1 MCTHSFIVYLTPNN
15 DLINSGTMKRPIL
28 GFYSMLLGCAATYGQ
43 QDITSIYLANPSFEE
58 DATACTQDSPDALYE
73 GTEGL
78 RGWNLSPKGW
88 QTTSPGK
95 ALLINKDCATDNGF
109 GKTEA
114 TDGEFAYY
122 QRFGWGSANS
132 EMRQTT
138 SSPLPAGEYELKFF
152 SKAFAANNAV
162 TSATV
167 TVSDKALKSLDKL
180 TITCTNGSAGIM
192 GASSW
197 TENSLKFKLKEE
209 SAITLSAQMSWG
221 NGGSC
226 IAYDHFTL
234 TQLPEGSLDP
244 NAPSI
249 EGGTEVQVDSPT
261 EGVISHEFVEE
272 SAMQQD
278 LLQMLANSLT
288 YAHNI
293 WYDCAA
299 PNSKDEACGYFK
311 AQSAGQSNEDG
322 VRTNADFS
330 MICAFLCKYGKGK
343 VTLPEGVTWDM
354 VKDMAVK
361 SLVFGYSTHKA
372 NKFKITSDNKYWGSV
387 SNADHVWES
396 SLWATSLAYASYF
409 LNEELNENQK
419 TYIYNMI
426 KAECNY
432 ELERSIPTG
441 YNGDT
446 KAEEN
451 GWETNILSC
460 ALGLYPDDALAP
472 KWFDRLRAFAINCY
486 SHVDDAQ
493 NTTVIDPEYDETT
506 VQDLYIGKNLYDDY
520 TLQNHNYFHTSY
532 QNVVMQELGESHL
545 ALHLF
550 QGGNPKW
557 KTNAL
562 MHNNQKVMDE
572 VLCRLALAD
581 GELAMPNG
589 NDWSMFLYDQITSY
603 TTAACFLRDP
613 NALMLENLA
622 YKHIKARQSTTQDGS
637 WLLNSDIGPRRMGV
651 EGHRVMMTYLMH
663 ELASTADIQATS
675 WKDFSQSQEQAYIF
689 TPQNIVRANTPDRFS
704 VFSWSN
710 GLKSYTG
717 YIASNKPDKNKI
729 IVPYK
734 KNNTGNI
741 LGWYTVSGKATDA
754 SPVISGIYDLNG
766 NCYTMNGKLMTNGN
780 SLENNFTLFST
791 PGNAFIYMDYVV
803 GKTNGTITEEK
814 GGLMAISTDPFTK
827 EKRTLY
833 HSKGRL
839 QTDGSQLKSFMGNW
853 VNIDNEVGIVNTTT
867 NKSIAFGD
875 RELNSSIFLSK
886 IYPVYSA
893 DGRSF
898 SNGSIIDRRHI
909 IYYSNVDS
917 ADTEQLAAD
926 ALSLTA
932 QVAEGW
938 NGVIVSDPDSARY
951 LLLSNYLGETACTL
965 KDILLPDG
973 APVFTEMTAVN
984 GQGATATF
992 RCDVNHSV
1000 ANTLRVFIQGDGLS
1014 ARQMENDSCGAYLY
1028 NYSGQKQQAQVTIW
1042 ADGNKLT
1049 APVSVEHESCVSVKA
1064 VGNEILI
1071 ETVDLKEEQE
1081 EFFDVTAQF
1090 LSNPG
1095 FEEDQTYGTE
1105 SKVTLNGVVYDPCYI
1120 NTVKAADSK
1129 WPQVL
1134 PIQGWTPGNGLKG
1147 SSNFAVLYSMPYSTT
1162 MYCVSPS
1169 NVGNS
1174 ASIMAAPATDDACG
1188 KRCLSILNSWDSG
1201 NNSISQTF
1209 TLPKGE
1215 YKLSFLAQ
1223 YVCANEMRH
1232 INDYTITTTG
1242 DNLNYSRCGIHFGDT
1257 GIYKYPRLA
1266 NHWETVECP
1275 FSLETETQVT
1285 VSMGL
1290 ETTAGVGA
1298 AYNTRLYIDQVKL
1311 YSKDEI
1317 INDVSGI
1324 LGEADTE
1331 NVDVYNLQGMKLRSN
1346 VPAGQAT
1353 SGLSKGIYIV
1363 GHKKTI
1369 QH

>member
-1 MCTHSFIVYLTPNN
+1 MK
-15 DLINSGTMKRPIL
+15 GTVL

-58 DATACTQDSPDALYE
+58 DATACTQDSPDAIYE
-73 GTEGL
+73 GDEGL

-95 ALLINKDCATDNGF
+95 ALLINKECATDNGF

-114 TDGEFAYY
+114 ANGEFAYY

-138 SSPLPAGEYELKFF
+138 STPLPAGEYELKFF
-152 SKAFAANNAV
+152 SKAFAANNAA
-162 TSATV
+162 TNATV
-167 TVSDKALKSLDKL
+167 TVSDEALKSLDKL

-192 GASSW
+192 GTSSW
-197 TENSLKFKLKEE
+197 TENSLKFKLEEE

-249 EGGTEVQVDSPT
+249 EGGTEDQVSSPT

-299 PNSKDEACGYFK
+299 PNSKGETCGYFK
-311 AQSAGQSNEDG
+311 ANSAGQSNEDG

-409 LNEELNENQK
+409 LNEELDESQK

-622 YKHIKARQSTTQDGS
+622 YKHIKARQDGS

-663 ELASTADIQATS
+663 ELASTADMQATS

-766 NCYTMNGKLMTNGN
+766 NSYTMNGKLMTNGN

-839 QTDGSQLKSFMGNW
+839 QTDGSQLKSFVGNW
-853 VNIDNEVGIVNTTT
+853 VNIDNEVGIVNTATD
-867 NKSIAFGD
+867 KSIAFGD

-898 SNGSIIDRRHI
+898 SNGSIVDRRHI

-926 ALSLTA
+926 VLSLTA

-1028 NYSGQKQQAQVTIW
+1028 NYSRQKQQAQVTIW

-1049 APVSVEHESCVSVKA
+1049 APVTVEQESCVSVKA

-1105 SKVTLNGVVYDPCYI
+1105 SKVTLNGVVYDPCYV

-1147 SSNFAVLYSMPYSTT
+1147 GSNFAVLYSMPYSTT

-1169 NVGNS
+1169 TVGNS

-1232 INDYTITTTG
+1232 INDYTIATTG
-1242 DNLNYSRCGIHFGDT
+1242 DNLNYSRCGIRFGDT
-1257 GIYKYPRLA
+1257 EIYKYPRLA

-1275 FSLETETQVT
+1275 FSLEAETQVT

>member
-1 MCTHSFIVYLTPNN
+1 MK
-15 DLINSGTMKRPIL
+15 GTVL

-58 DATACTQDSPDALYE
+58 DATACTQDSPDAIYE
-73 GTEGL
+73 GDEGL

-95 ALLINKDCATDNGF
+95 ALLINKECATDNGF

-114 TDGEFAYY
+114 ANGEFAYY

-138 SSPLPAGEYELKFF
+138 STPLPAGEYELKFF
-152 SKAFAANNAV
+152 SKAFAANNAA
-162 TSATV
+162 TNATV
-167 TVSDKALKSLDKL
+167 TVSDEALKSLDKL

-192 GASSW
+192 GTSSW
-197 TENSLKFKLKEE
+197 TENSLKFKLEEE

-249 EGGTEVQVDSPT
+249 EGGTEDQVSSPT

-299 PNSKDEACGYFK
+299 PNSKGETCGYFK
-311 AQSAGQSNEDG
+311 ANSAGQSNEDG

-409 LNEELNENQK
+409 LNEELDESQK

-432 ELERSIPTG
+432 ELERTIPTG

-766 NCYTMNGKLMTNGN
+766 NSYTMNGKLMTNGN

-898 SNGSIIDRRHI
+898 SNGSIVDRRHI

-926 ALSLTA
+926 VLSLTA

-1049 APVSVEHESCVSVKA
+1049 APVTVEHESCVSVKA

-1134 PIQGWTPGNGLKG
+1134 PIQGWIPGNGLKG
-1147 SSNFAVLYSMPYSTT
+1147 GSNFAVLYSMPYSTT

-1232 INDYTITTTG
+1232 INDYTIATTG
-1242 DNLNYSRCGIHFGDT
+1242 DNLNYSRCGIRFGDT
-1257 GIYKYPRLA
+1257 EIYKYPRLA

-1353 SGLSKGIYIV
+1353 RGLSKGIYIV

>member
-1 MCTHSFIVYLTPNN
+1 MK
-15 DLINSGTMKRPIL
+15 GTVL

-138 SSPLPAGEYELKFF
+138 STPLPAGEYELKFF
-152 SKAFAANNAV
+152 SKAFAANNAA

-180 TITCTNGSAGIM
+180 TITCTNGSASIM
-192 GASSW
+192 GTSSW
-197 TENSLKFKLKEE
+197 TENSLKFKLEEE

-249 EGGTEVQVDSPT
+249 EGGTEDQVSSPT

-299 PNSKDEACGYFK
+299 PNSKGETCGYFK
-311 AQSAGQSNEDG
+311 ANSAGQSNEDG

-663 ELASTADIQATS
+663 ELASTADMQATS

-766 NCYTMNGKLMTNGN
+766 NSYTMNGKLMTNGN

-839 QTDGSQLKSFMGNW
+839 QTMAAKSFMGNW

-867 NKSIAFGD
+867 DKSIAFGD

-898 SNGSIIDRRHI
+898 SNGSIVDRRHI

-926 ALSLTA
+926 VLSLTA

-1049 APVSVEHESCVSVKA
+1049 APVTVEHESCVSVKA

-1147 SSNFAVLYSMPYSTT
+1147 GSNFAVLYSMPYSTT

-1232 INDYTITTTG
+1232 INDYTIATTG
-1242 DNLNYSRCGIHFGDT
+1242 DNLNYSRCGIRFGDT
-1257 GIYKYPRLA
+1257 EIYKYPRLA

-1353 SGLSKGIYIV
+1353 RGLSKGIYIV

-1369 QH
+1369 QR

>member
-1 MCTHSFIVYLTPNN
+1 MK
-15 DLINSGTMKRPIL
+15 GTVL

-122 QRFGWGSANS
+122 YQRFGWGSANS

-138 SSPLPAGEYELKFF
+138 STPLPAGEYELKFF
-152 SKAFAANNAV
+152 SKAFAANNAA

-180 TITCTNGSAGIM
+180 TITCTNGSASIM
-192 GASSW
+192 GTSSW
-197 TENSLKFKLKEE
+197 TENSLKFKLEEE

-249 EGGTEVQVDSPT
+249 EGGTEDQVSSPT

-299 PNSKDEACGYFK
+299 PNSKGETCGYFK
-311 AQSAGQSNEDG
+311 ANSAGQSNEDG

-663 ELASTADIQATS
+663 ELASTADMQATS

-766 NCYTMNGKLMTNGN
+766 NSYTMNGKLMTNGN

-833 HSKGRL
+833 HSKGHL

-853 VNIDNEVGIVNTTT
+853 VNIDNEVGIVNTATDR
-867 NKSIAFGD
+867 SIAFGD

-898 SNGSIIDRRHI
+898 SNGSIVDRRHI

-926 ALSLTA
+926 VLSLTA

-984 GQGATATF
+984 EQGATATF

-1049 APVSVEHESCVSVKA
+1049 APVTVEHESCVSVKA

-1147 SSNFAVLYSMPYSTT
+1147 GSNFAVLYSMPYSTT

-1232 INDYTITTTG
+1232 INDYTIATTG
-1242 DNLNYSRCGIHFGDT
+1242 DNLNYSRCGIRFGDT
-1257 GIYKYPRLA
+1257 EIYKYPRLA

-1353 SGLSKGIYIV
+1353 RGLSKGIYIV

>member
-1 MCTHSFIVYLTPNN
+1 MK
-15 DLINSGTMKRPIL
+15 GTVL

-58 DATACTQDSPDALYE
+58 DATACTQDSPDAIYE
-73 GTEGL
+73 GDEGL

-95 ALLINKDCATDNGF
+95 ALLINKECATDNGF

-114 TDGEFAYY
+114 ADGEFAYY

-132 EMRQTT
+132 EIRQTT
-138 SSPLPAGEYELKFF
+138 STPLPAGEYELKFF
-152 SKAFAANNAV
+152 SKAFAANNAA

-167 TVSDKALKSLDKL
+167 TVSDEALKSLDKL

-192 GASSW
+192 GTSSW
-197 TENSLKFKLKEE
+197 TENSLKFKLEEE

-249 EGGTEVQVDSPT
+249 EGGTEDQVSSPT

-299 PNSKDEACGYFK
+299 PNSKGETCGYFK
-311 AQSAGQSNEDG
+311 ANSAGQSNEDG

-409 LNEELNENQK
+409 LNEELDESQK

-486 SHVDDAQ
+486 SHDDDAQ

-766 NCYTMNGKLMTNGN
+766 NSYTMNGKLMTNGN

-853 VNIDNEVGIVNTTT
+853 VNIDNEVGIVNTATD
-867 NKSIAFGD
+867 KSIAFGD

-898 SNGSIIDRRHI
+898 SNGSIVDRRHI

-926 ALSLTA
+926 VLSLTA

-1049 APVSVEHESCVSVKA
+1049 APVTVEHESCVSVKA

-1147 SSNFAVLYSMPYSTT
+1147 GSNFAVLYSMPYSTT

-1232 INDYTITTTG
+1232 INDYTIATTG
-1242 DNLNYSRCGIHFGDT
+1242 DNLNYSRCGIRFGDT
-1257 GIYKYPRLA
+1257 EIYKYPRLA

-1346 VPAGQAT
+1346 VPTGQAT
-1353 SGLSKGIYIV
+1353 RGLSKGIYIV

>member
-1 MCTHSFIVYLTPNN
+1 MK
-15 DLINSGTMKRPIL
+15 GTVL

-58 DATACTQDSPDALYE
+58 DATACTQDSPDAIYE
-73 GTEGL
+73 GNEGL

-95 ALLINKDCATDNGF
+95 ALLINKECATDNGF

-114 TDGEFAYY
+114 ADGEFAYY

-138 SSPLPAGEYELKFF
+138 STPLPAGEYELKFF
-152 SKAFAANNAV
+152 SKAFAANNAA

-167 TVSDKALKSLDKL
+167 TVSDEALKSLDKL

-192 GASSW
+192 GTSSW
-197 TENSLKFKLKEE
+197 TENSLKFKLEEE

-249 EGGTEVQVDSPT
+249 EGGTEDQVSSPT

-299 PNSKDEACGYFK
+299 PNSKGETCGYFK
-311 AQSAGQSNEDG
+311 ANSAGQSNEDG

-354 VKDMAVK
+354 VKDMAMK

-409 LNEELNENQK
+409 LNEELDESQK

-486 SHVDDAQ
+486 SHVDDAPKTLRSSTL
-493 NTTVIDPEYDETT
+493 NMTRPPY
-506 VQDLYIGKNLYDDY
+506 DLYIGKNLYDDY

-704 VFSWSN
+704 VFSWSS

-766 NCYTMNGKLMTNGN
+766 NSYTMNGKLMTNGN

-853 VNIDNEVGIVNTTT
+853 VNIDNEVGIVNTATD
-867 NKSIAFGD
+867 KSIAFGD

-898 SNGSIIDRRHI
+898 SNGSIVDRRHI

-926 ALSLTA
+926 VLSLTA

-1049 APVSVEHESCVSVKA
+1049 APVTVEQESCVSVKA
-1064 VGNEILI
+1064 VGNEILT

-1105 SKVTLNGVVYDPCYI
+1105 SKVTLNGVVYDPCYV
-1120 NTVKAADSK
+1120 NTVKASDSK

-1134 PIQGWTPGNGLKG
+1134 PIQGWTPGNRLKG
-1147 SSNFAVLYSMPYSTT
+1147 GSNFAVLYSMPYSTT

-1232 INDYTITTTG
+1232 INDYTIATTG
-1242 DNLNYSRCGIHFGDT
+1242 DNLNYSRCGIRFGDT
-1257 GIYKYPRLA
+1257 EIYKYPRLA

-1317 INDVSGI
+1317 IDDISGI
-1324 LGEADTE
+1324 LGGADTE

-1363 GHKKTI
+1363 GNKKTI

>member
-1 MCTHSFIVYLTPNN
+1 MK
-15 DLINSGTMKRPIL
+15 GTVL

-58 DATACTQDSPDALYE
+58 DATACTQDSPEVVYVK
-73 GTEGL
+73 TEATTEEL
-78 RGWNLSPKGW
+78 RGWDINPKGW
-88 QTTSPGK
+88 VTTNPSVS
-95 ALLINKDCATDNGF
+95 LLINRDCFTDNNF

-114 TDGEFAYY
+114 ADGEFAYY

-138 SSPLPAGEYELKFF
+138 STPLPAGEYELKFF
-152 SKAFAANNAV
+152 SKAFAANNAA

-249 EGGTEVQVDSPT
+249 EGGTEDQVDSPT

-343 VTLPEGVTWDM
+343 VTLPEGVTWDV

-409 LNEELNENQK
+409 LNEELDENQK

-766 NCYTMNGKLMTNGN
+766 NSYTMNGKLMTNGN

-853 VNIDNEVGIVNTTT
+853 VNIDNEVGIVNTATD
-867 NKSIAFGD
+867 KSIAFGD

-893 DGRSF
+893 D
-898 SNGSIIDRRHI
+898 
-909 IYYSNVDS
+909 
-917 ADTEQLAAD
+917 TEQLAAD
-926 ALSLTA
+926 VLSLTA

-984 GQGATATF
+984 EQGATATF

-1049 APVSVEHESCVSVKA
+1049 APVTVEHESCVSVKA

-1147 SSNFAVLYSMPYSTT
+1147 GSNFAVLYSMPYSTT

-1242 DNLNYSRCGIHFGDT
+1242 DNLNYSRCGIRFGDT

>member
-1 MCTHSFIVYLTPNN
+1 MK
-15 DLINSGTMKRPIL
+15 GTVL

-58 DATACTQDSPDALYE
+58 DATACTQDSPDAIYE
-73 GTEGL
+73 GDEGL

-95 ALLINKDCATDNGF
+95 ALLINKECATDNGF

-114 TDGEFAYY
+114 ANGEFAYY

-138 SSPLPAGEYELKFF
+138 STPLPAGEYELKFF
-152 SKAFAANNAV
+152 SKAFAANNAA
-162 TSATV
+162 TNATV
-167 TVSDKALKSLDKL
+167 TVSDEALKSLDKL

-192 GASSW
+192 GTSSW
-197 TENSLKFKLKEE
+197 TENSLKFKLEEE

-249 EGGTEVQVDSPT
+249 EGGTEDQVSSPT

-299 PNSKDEACGYFK
+299 PNSKGETCGYFK
-311 AQSAGQSNEDG
+311 ANSAGQSNEDG

-409 LNEELNENQK
+409 LNEELDESQK

-766 NCYTMNGKLMTNGN
+766 NSYTMNGKLMTNGN

-898 SNGSIIDRRHI
+898 SNGSIVDRRHI

-926 ALSLTA
+926 VLSLTA

-973 APVFTEMTAVN
+973 APVT
-984 GQGATATF
+984 
-992 RCDVNHSV
+992 
-1000 ANTLRVFIQGDGLS
+1000 
-1014 ARQMENDSCGAYLY
+1014 
-1028 NYSGQKQQAQVTIW
+1028 
-1042 ADGNKLT
+1042 
-1049 APVSVEHESCVSVKA
+1049 VEHESCVSVKA

-1134 PIQGWTPGNGLKG
+1134 PIQGWIPGNGLKG
-1147 SSNFAVLYSMPYSTT
+1147 GSNFAVLYSMPYSTT

-1232 INDYTITTTG
+1232 INDYTIATTG
-1242 DNLNYSRCGIHFGDT
+1242 DNLNYSRCGIRFGDT
-1257 GIYKYPRLA
+1257 EIYKYPRLA

-1353 SGLSKGIYIV
+1353 RGLSKGIYIV

>member
-1 MCTHSFIVYLTPNN
+1 MK
-15 DLINSGTMKRPIL
+15 GTVL

-58 DATACTQDSPDALYE
+58 DATACTQDSPDAIYE
-73 GTEGL
+73 GNEGL

-95 ALLINKDCATDNGF
+95 ALLINKECATDNGF

-114 TDGEFAYY
+114 ADGEFAYY

-138 SSPLPAGEYELKFF
+138 STPLPAGEYELKFF
-152 SKAFAANNAV
+152 SKAFAANNAA

-167 TVSDKALKSLDKL
+167 TVSDEALKSLDKL

-192 GASSW
+192 GTSSW
-197 TENSLKFKLKEE
+197 TENSLKFKLEEE

-249 EGGTEVQVDSPT
+249 EGGTEDQVSSPT

-299 PNSKDEACGYFK
+299 PNSKGETCGYFK
-311 AQSAGQSNEDG
+311 ANSAGQSNEDG

-354 VKDMAVK
+354 VKDMK

-409 LNEELNENQK
+409 LNEELDESQK

-704 VFSWSN
+704 VFSWSS

-766 NCYTMNGKLMTNGN
+766 NSYTMNGKLMTNGN

-853 VNIDNEVGIVNTTT
+853 VNIDNEVGIVNTATD
-867 NKSIAFGD
+867 KSIAFGD

-898 SNGSIIDRRHI
+898 SNGSIVDRRHI

-926 ALSLTA
+926 VLSLTA

-1049 APVSVEHESCVSVKA
+1049 APVTVEHESCVSVKA

-1147 SSNFAVLYSMPYSTT
+1147 GSNFAVLYSMPYSTT

-1232 INDYTITTTG
+1232 INDYTIATTG
-1242 DNLNYSRCGIHFGDT
+1242 DNLNYSRCGIRFGDT
-1257 GIYKYPRLA
+1257 EIYKYPRLA

-1353 SGLSKGIYIV
+1353 RGLSKGIYIV

>member
-1 MCTHSFIVYLTPNN
+1 MK
-15 DLINSGTMKRPIL
+15 GTVL

-58 DATACTQDSPDALYE
+58 DATACTQDSPEVVYVK
-73 GTEGL
+73 TEATTEEL
-78 RGWNLSPKGW
+78 RGWDINPKGW
-88 QTTSPGK
+88 VTTNPSVS
-95 ALLINKDCATDNGF
+95 LLINRDCFTDNNF

-114 TDGEFAYY
+114 ADGEFAYY

-138 SSPLPAGEYELKFF
+138 STPLPAGEYELKFF
-152 SKAFAANNAV
+152 SKAFAANNAA

-249 EGGTEVQVDSPT
+249 EGGTEDQVDSPT

-354 VKDMAVK
+354 AVK

-409 LNEELNENQK
+409 LNEELDENQK

-766 NCYTMNGKLMTNGN
+766 NSYTMNGKLMTNGN

-853 VNIDNEVGIVNTTT
+853 VNIDNEVGIVNTATD
-867 NKSIAFGD
+867 KSIAFGD

-898 SNGSIIDRRHI
+898 SNGSIVDRRHI

-926 ALSLTA
+926 VLSLTA

-984 GQGATATF
+984 EQGATATF

-1049 APVSVEHESCVSVKA
+1049 APVTVEHESCVSVKA

-1147 SSNFAVLYSMPYSTT
+1147 GSNFAVLYSMPYSTT

-1242 DNLNYSRCGIHFGDT
+1242 DNLNYSRCGIRFGDT

>member
-1 MCTHSFIVYLTPNN
+1 MK
-15 DLINSGTMKRPIL
+15 GTVL

-58 DATACTQDSPDALYE
+58 DATACTQDSPDAIYE
-73 GTEGL
+73 GNEGL

-95 ALLINKDCATDNGF
+95 ALLINKECATDNGF

-114 TDGEFAYY
+114 ADGEFAYY

-138 SSPLPAGEYELKFF
+138 STPLPAGEYELKFF
-152 SKAFAANNAV
+152 SKAFAANNAA

-167 TVSDKALKSLDKL
+167 TVSDEALKSLDKL

-192 GASSW
+192 GTSSW
-197 TENSLKFKLKEE
+197 TENSLKFKLEEE

-249 EGGTEVQVDSPT
+249 EGGTEDQVSSPT

-299 PNSKDEACGYFK
+299 PNSKGETCGYFK
-311 AQSAGQSNEDG
+311 ANSAGQSNEDG

-354 VKDMAVK
+354 VKDMAMK

-409 LNEELNENQK
+409 LNEELDESQK

-704 VFSWSN
+704 VFSWSS

-766 NCYTMNGKLMTNGN
+766 NSYTMNGKLMTNGN

-853 VNIDNEVGIVNTTT
+853 VNIDNEVGIVNTATD
-867 NKSIAFGD
+867 KSIAFGD

-893 DGRSF
+893 D
-898 SNGSIIDRRHI
+898 
-909 IYYSNVDS
+909 
-917 ADTEQLAAD
+917 TEQLAAD
-926 ALSLTA
+926 VLSLTA

-1049 APVSVEHESCVSVKA
+1049 APVTVEHESCVSVKA

-1147 SSNFAVLYSMPYSTT
+1147 GSNFAVLYSMPYSTT

-1232 INDYTITTTG
+1232 INDYTIATTG
-1242 DNLNYSRCGIHFGDT
+1242 DNLNYSRCGIRFGDT
-1257 GIYKYPRLA
+1257 EIYKYPRLA

-1353 SGLSKGIYIV
+1353 RGLSKGIYIV

>member
-1 MCTHSFIVYLTPNN
+1 
-15 DLINSGTMKRPIL
+15 
-28 GFYSMLLGCAATYGQ
+28 MLLGCAATYGQ

-58 DATACTQDSPDALYE
+58 DATACTQDAPDAIYE
-73 GTEGL
+73 GNEGL

-95 ALLINKDCATDNGF
+95 ALLINKECATDNGF

-114 TDGEFAYY
+114 ADGEFAYY

-138 SSPLPAGEYELKFF
+138 STPLPAGEYELKFF
-152 SKAFAANNAV
+152 SKAFAANNAA

-167 TVSDKALKSLDKL
+167 TVSDEALKSLDKL

-192 GASSW
+192 GTSSW
-197 TENSLKFKLKEE
+197 TENSLKFKLEEE

-249 EGGTEVQVDSPT
+249 EGGTEDQVSSPT

-299 PNSKDEACGYFK
+299 PNSKGETCGYFK
-311 AQSAGQSNEDG
+311 ANSAGQSNEDG

-354 VKDMAVK
+354 VKDMAMK

-409 LNEELNENQK
+409 LNEELDESQK

-704 VFSWSN
+704 VFSWSS

-766 NCYTMNGKLMTNGN
+766 NSYTMNGKLMTNGN

-853 VNIDNEVGIVNTTT
+853 VNIDNEVGIVNTATD
-867 NKSIAFGD
+867 KSIAFGD

-893 DGRSF
+893 D
-898 SNGSIIDRRHI
+898 
-909 IYYSNVDS
+909 
-917 ADTEQLAAD
+917 TEQLAAD
-926 ALSLTA
+926 VLSLTA

-1049 APVSVEHESCVSVKA
+1049 APVTVEHESCVSVKA

-1147 SSNFAVLYSMPYSTT
+1147 GSNFAVLYSMPYSTT

-1232 INDYTITTTG
+1232 INDYTIATTG
-1242 DNLNYSRCGIHFGDT
+1242 DNLNYSRCGIRFGDT
-1257 GIYKYPRLA
+1257 EIYKYPRLA

-1353 SGLSKGIYIV
+1353 RGLSKGIYIV

>member
-1 MCTHSFIVYLTPNN
+1 
-15 DLINSGTMKRPIL
+15 MKRPIL
-28 GFYSMLLGCAATYGQ
+28 VFYSMLLGCTATYGQ
-43 QDITSIYLANPSFEE
+43 QDVTSIYLANPSFEE
-58 DATACTQDSPDALYE
+58 DAKACTQDSPDALYE

-88 QTTSPGK
+88 QITSPGK
-95 ALLINKDCATDNGF
+95 ALLINKECATDNGF

-114 TDGEFAYY
+114 ANGDFAYY

-138 SSPLPAGEYELKFF
+138 STPLPAGEYELKFF
-152 SKAFAANNAV
+152 SKAFAANNAA

-167 TVSDKALKSLDKL
+167 TVSDRELKSLDKL
-180 TITCTNGSAGIM
+180 TITCVNGNAGIM
-192 GASSW
+192 ATSSW
-197 TENSLKFKLKEE
+197 TENSLKFKLEEE

-244 NAPSI
+244 DAPSI
-249 EGGTEVQVDSPT
+249 EGGTEDQVDSPT

-311 AQSAGQSNEDG
+311 ANSAGQSNEDG

-330 MICAFLCKYGKGK
+330 MICAFLYKYGK
-343 VTLPEGVTWDM
+343 VNLPEGITWDM

-409 LNEELNENQK
+409 LNEELSESQK

-550 QGGNPKW
+550 QGENPKW

-663 ELASTADIQATS
+663 ELASTADMQATS

-741 LGWYTVSGKATDA
+741 LGWYTVNGKATDA

-766 NCYTMNGKLMTNGN
+766 NSYTMNGKLMTNGN

-839 QTDGSQLKSFMGNW
+839 QTDGSQLKSFEGNW
-853 VNIDNEVGIVNTTT
+853 VNIDNEVGIVSTATD
-867 NKSIAFGD
+867 KSIAFGD

-886 IYPVYSA
+886 IYPVYST

-898 SNGSIIDRRHI
+898 SNGSIVDRRHI

-926 ALSLTA
+926 VLPLTA

-938 NGVIVSDPDSARY
+938 NGIIVSDPDSARY
-951 LLLSNYLGETACTL
+951 LLLGNYLGETACTL

-984 GQGATATF
+984 GRGSTATF

-1028 NYSGQKQQAQVTIW
+1028 NHSGQKQQAQVTIW

-1049 APVSVEHESCVSVKA
+1049 ATVTVEQESCVSVKA
-1064 VGNEILI
+1064 VGNEILT

-1105 SKVTLNGVVYDPCYI
+1105 SKVTLNGVVYDPCYV
-1120 NTVKAADSK
+1120 NTVKASDSK

-1134 PIQGWTPGNGLKG
+1134 PIQGWTPGNRLKG
-1147 SSNFAVLYSMPYSTT
+1147 GSNFAVLYSMPYSTT

-1232 INDYTITTTG
+1232 INDYTIATTG
-1242 DNLNYSRCGIHFGDT
+1242 DNLNYSRCGIRFGDT
-1257 GIYKYPRLA
+1257 EIYKYPRLA

-1317 INDVSGI
+1317 IDDISGI
-1324 LGEADTE
+1324 LGGADTE

-1363 GHKKTI
+1363 GNKKTI

>member
-1 MCTHSFIVYLTPNN
+1 
-15 DLINSGTMKRPIL
+15 
-28 GFYSMLLGCAATYGQ
+28 MLLGCAATYGQ

-58 DATACTQDSPDALYE
+58 DATACTQDSPDAIYE
-73 GTEGL
+73 GNEGL

-95 ALLINKDCATDNGF
+95 ALLINKECATDNGF

-114 TDGEFAYY
+114 ADGEFAYY

-138 SSPLPAGEYELKFF
+138 STPLPAGEYELKFF
-152 SKAFAANNAV
+152 SKAFAANNAA

-167 TVSDKALKSLDKL
+167 TVSDEALKSLDKL

-192 GASSW
+192 GTSSW
-197 TENSLKFKLKEE
+197 TENSLKFKLEEE

-249 EGGTEVQVDSPT
+249 EGGTEDQVSSPT

-299 PNSKDEACGYFK
+299 PNSKGETCGYFK
-311 AQSAGQSNEDG
+311 ANSAGQSNEDG

-354 VKDMAVK
+354 VKDMAMK

-409 LNEELNENQK
+409 LNEELDESQK

-704 VFSWSN
+704 VFSWSS

-766 NCYTMNGKLMTNGN
+766 NSYTMNGKLMTNGN

-853 VNIDNEVGIVNTTT
+853 VNIDNEVGIVNTATD
-867 NKSIAFGD
+867 KSIAFGD

-893 DGRSF
+893 D
-898 SNGSIIDRRHI
+898 
-909 IYYSNVDS
+909 
-917 ADTEQLAAD
+917 TEQLAAD
-926 ALSLTA
+926 VLSLTA

-1049 APVSVEHESCVSVKA
+1049 APVTVEQESCVSVKA
-1064 VGNEILI
+1064 VGNEILT

-1105 SKVTLNGVVYDPCYI
+1105 SKVTLNGVVYDPCYV
-1120 NTVKAADSK
+1120 NTVKASDSK

-1134 PIQGWTPGNGLKG
+1134 PIQGWTPGNRLKG
-1147 SSNFAVLYSMPYSTT
+1147 GSNFAVLYSMPYSTT

-1232 INDYTITTTG
+1232 INDYTIATTG
-1242 DNLNYSRCGIHFGDT
+1242 DNLNYSRCGIRFGDT
-1257 GIYKYPRLA
+1257 EIYKYPRLA

-1317 INDVSGI
+1317 IDDISGI
-1324 LGEADTE
+1324 LGGADTE

-1363 GHKKTI
+1363 GNKKTI

>member
-1 MCTHSFIVYLTPNN
+1 
-15 DLINSGTMKRPIL
+15 MKRPIL
-28 GFYSMLLGCAATYGQ
+28 VFYSMLLGCTATYGQ
-43 QDITSIYLANPSFEE
+43 QDVTSIYLANPSFEE
-58 DATACTQDSPDALYE
+58 DAKACTQDSPDALYE

-88 QTTSPGK
+88 QITSPGK
-95 ALLINKDCATDNGF
+95 ALLINKECATDNGF

-114 TDGEFAYY
+114 ANGDFAYY

-138 SSPLPAGEYELKFF
+138 STPLPAGEYELKFF
-152 SKAFAANNAV
+152 SKAFAANNAA

-167 TVSDKALKSLDKL
+167 TVSDRELKSLDKL
-180 TITCTNGSAGIM
+180 TITCVNGNAGIM
-192 GASSW
+192 ATSSW
-197 TENSLKFKLKEE
+197 TENSLKFKLEEE

-244 NAPSI
+244 DAPSI
-249 EGGTEVQVDSPT
+249 EGGTEDQVDSPT

-311 AQSAGQSNEDG
+311 ANSAGQSNEDG

-330 MICAFLCKYGKGK
+330 MICAFLYKYGKGK
-343 VTLPEGVTWDM
+343 VNLPEGITWDM

-409 LNEELNENQK
+409 LNEELSESQK

-486 SHVDDAQ
+486 SHA
-493 NTTVIDPEYDETT
+493 VIDPEYDETT

-550 QGGNPKW
+550 QGENPKW

-663 ELASTADIQATS
+663 ELASTTDMQATS

-741 LGWYTVSGKATDA
+741 LGWYTVNGKATDA

-766 NCYTMNGKLMTNGN
+766 NSYTMNGKLMTNGN

-839 QTDGSQLKSFMGNW
+839 QTDGSQLKSFEGNW
-853 VNIDNEVGIVNTTT
+853 VNIDNEVGIVSTATD
-867 NKSIAFGD
+867 KSIAFGD

-886 IYPVYSA
+886 IYPVYST

-898 SNGSIIDRRHI
+898 SNGSIVDRRHI

-926 ALSLTA
+926 VLPLTA

-938 NGVIVSDPDSARY
+938 NGIIVSDPDSARY
-951 LLLSNYLGETACTL
+951 LLLGNYLGETTCTL

-984 GQGATATF
+984 GRGSTATF

-1028 NYSGQKQQAQVTIW
+1028 NHSGQKQQAQVTIW

-1049 APVSVEHESCVSVKA
+1049 ATVTVEQESCVSVKA
-1064 VGNEILI
+1064 VGNEILT

-1105 SKVTLNGVVYDPCYI
+1105 SKVTLNGVVYDPCYV
-1120 NTVKAADSK
+1120 NTVKASDSK

-1134 PIQGWTPGNGLKG
+1134 PIQGWTPGNRLKG
-1147 SSNFAVLYSMPYSTT
+1147 GSNFAVLYSMPYSTT

-1232 INDYTITTTG
+1232 INDYTIATTG
-1242 DNLNYSRCGIHFGDT
+1242 DNLNYSRCGIRFGDT
-1257 GIYKYPRLA
+1257 EIYKYPRLA

-1317 INDVSGI
+1317 IDDISGI
-1324 LGEADTE
+1324 LGGADTE

-1363 GHKKTI
+1363 GNKKTI

>member
-1 MCTHSFIVYLTPNN
+1 
-15 DLINSGTMKRPIL
+15 
-28 GFYSMLLGCAATYGQ
+28 MLLGCAATYGQ

-58 DATACTQDSPDALYE
+58 DATACTQDSPDAIYE
-73 GTEGL
+73 GNEGL

-95 ALLINKDCATDNGF
+95 ALLINKECATDNGF

-114 TDGEFAYY
+114 ADGEFAYY

-138 SSPLPAGEYELKFF
+138 STPLPAGEYELKFF
-152 SKAFAANNAV
+152 SKAFAANNAA

-167 TVSDKALKSLDKL
+167 TVSDEALKSLDKL

-192 GASSW
+192 GTSSW
-197 TENSLKFKLKEE
+197 TENSLKFKLEEE

-249 EGGTEVQVDSPT
+249 EGGTEDQVSSPT

-299 PNSKDEACGYFK
+299 PNSKGETCGYFK
-311 AQSAGQSNEDG
+311 ANSAGQSNEDG

-354 VKDMAVK
+354 VKDMAMK

-409 LNEELNENQK
+409 LNEELDESQK

-704 VFSWSN
+704 VFSWSS

-766 NCYTMNGKLMTNGN
+766 NSYTMNGKLMTNGN

-833 HSKGRL
+833 HSKGR
-839 QTDGSQLKSFMGNW
+839 SQLKSFMGNW
-853 VNIDNEVGIVNTTT
+853 VNIDNEVGIVNTATD
-867 NKSIAFGD
+867 KSIAFGD

-898 SNGSIIDRRHI
+898 SNGSIVDRRHI

-926 ALSLTA
+926 VLSLTA

-1049 APVSVEHESCVSVKA
+1049 APVTVEQESCVSVKA
-1064 VGNEILI
+1064 VGNEILT

-1105 SKVTLNGVVYDPCYI
+1105 SKVTLNGVVYDPCYV
-1120 NTVKAADSK
+1120 NTVKASDSK

-1134 PIQGWTPGNGLKG
+1134 PIQGWTPGNRLKG
-1147 SSNFAVLYSMPYSTT
+1147 GSNFAVLYSMPYSTT

-1232 INDYTITTTG
+1232 INDYTIATTG
-1242 DNLNYSRCGIHFGDT
+1242 DNLNYSRCGIRFGDT
-1257 GIYKYPRLA
+1257 EIYKYPRLA

-1317 INDVSGI
+1317 IDDISGI
-1324 LGEADTE
+1324 LGGADTE

-1363 GHKKTI
+1363 GNKKTI

>member
-1 MCTHSFIVYLTPNN
+1 MK
-15 DLINSGTMKRPIL
+15 GTVL

-58 DATACTQDSPDALYE
+58 DATACTQDSPEVVYVK
-73 GTEGL
+73 TEATTEEL
-78 RGWNLSPKGW
+78 RGWDINPKGW
-88 QTTSPGK
+88 VTTNPSVS
-95 ALLINKDCATDNGF
+95 LLINRDCFTDNNF

-114 TDGEFAYY
+114 ADGEFAYY

-138 SSPLPAGEYELKFF
+138 STPLPAGEYELKFF
-152 SKAFAANNAV
+152 SKAFAANNAA

-249 EGGTEVQVDSPT
+249 EGGTEDQVDSPT

-343 VTLPEGVTWDM
+343 VTLPEGVTWDV

-409 LNEELNENQK
+409 LNEELDENQK

-766 NCYTMNGKLMTNGN
+766 NSYTMNGKLMTNGN

-853 VNIDNEVGIVNTTT
+853 VNIDNEVGIVNTATD
-867 NKSIAFGD
+867 KSIAFGD

-898 SNGSIIDRRHI
+898 SNGSIVDRRHI

-926 ALSLTA
+926 VLSLTA

-984 GQGATATF
+984 EQGATATF

-1049 APVSVEHESCVSVKA
+1049 APVTVEHESCVSVKA

-1105 SKVTLNGVVYDPCYI
+1105 SKVTLNGVVYDAYI

-1147 SSNFAVLYSMPYSTT
+1147 GSNFAVLYSMPYSTT

-1242 DNLNYSRCGIHFGDT
+1242 DNLNYSRCGIRFGDT

>member
-1 MCTHSFIVYLTPNN
+1 
-15 DLINSGTMKRPIL
+15 
-28 GFYSMLLGCAATYGQ
+28 MLLGCAATYGQ

-58 DATACTQDSPDALYE
+58 DATACTQDSPDAIYE
-73 GTEGL
+73 GNEGL

-95 ALLINKDCATDNGF
+95 ALLINKECATDNGF

-114 TDGEFAYY
+114 ADGEFAYY

-138 SSPLPAGEYELKFF
+138 STPLPAGEYELKFF
-152 SKAFAANNAV
+152 SKAFAANNAA

-167 TVSDKALKSLDKL
+167 TVSDEALKSLDKL

-192 GASSW
+192 GTSSW
-197 TENSLKFKLKEE
+197 TENSLKFKLEEE

-249 EGGTEVQVDSPT
+249 EGGTEDQVSSPT

-299 PNSKDEACGYFK
+299 PNSKGETCGYFK
-311 AQSAGQSNEDG
+311 ANSAGQSNEDG

-354 VKDMAVK
+354 VKDMAMK

-409 LNEELNENQK
+409 LNEELDESQK

-704 VFSWSN
+704 VFSWSS

-766 NCYTMNGKLMTNGN
+766 NSYTMNGKLMTNGN

-853 VNIDNEVGIVNTTT
+853 VNIDNEVGIVNTATD
-867 NKSIAFGD
+867 KSIAFGD

-898 SNGSIIDRRHI
+898 SNGSIVDRRHI
-909 IYYSNVDS
+909 ILYYSNVDS

-926 ALSLTA
+926 VLSLTA

-1049 APVSVEHESCVSVKA
+1049 APVTVEHESCVSVKA

-1147 SSNFAVLYSMPYSTT
+1147 GSNFAVLYSMPYSTT

-1232 INDYTITTTG
+1232 INDYTIATTG
-1242 DNLNYSRCGIHFGDT
+1242 DNLNYSRCGIRFGDT
-1257 GIYKYPRLA
+1257 EIYKYPRLA

-1353 SGLSKGIYIV
+1353 RGLSKGIYIV

>member
-1 MCTHSFIVYLTPNN
+1 
-15 DLINSGTMKRPIL
+15 
-28 GFYSMLLGCAATYGQ
+28 MLLGCAATYGQ

-58 DATACTQDSPDALYE
+58 DATACTQDSPDAIYE
-73 GTEGL
+73 GNEGL

-95 ALLINKDCATDNGF
+95 ALLINKECATDNGF

-114 TDGEFAYY
+114 ADGEFAYY

-138 SSPLPAGEYELKFF
+138 STPLPAGEYELKFF
-152 SKAFAANNAV
+152 SKAFAANNAA

-167 TVSDKALKSLDKL
+167 TVSDEALKSLDKL

-192 GASSW
+192 GTSSW
-197 TENSLKFKLKEE
+197 TENSLKFKLEEE

-249 EGGTEVQVDSPT
+249 EGGTEDQVSSPT
-261 EGVISHEFVEE
+261 KGVISHEFVEE

-299 PNSKDEACGYFK
+299 PNSKGETCGYFK
-311 AQSAGQSNEDG
+311 ANSAGQSNEDG

-354 VKDMAVK
+354 VKDMAMK

-409 LNEELNENQK
+409 LNEELDESQK

-704 VFSWSN
+704 VFSWSS

-766 NCYTMNGKLMTNGN
+766 NSYTMNGKLMTNGN

-853 VNIDNEVGIVNTTT
+853 VNIDNEVGIVNTATD
-867 NKSIAFGD
+867 KSIAFGD

-898 SNGSIIDRRHI
+898 SNGSIVDRRHI

-926 ALSLTA
+926 VLSLTA

-1028 NYSGQKQQAQVTIW
+1028 NIAYSGQKQQAQVTIW

-1049 APVSVEHESCVSVKA
+1049 APVTVEQESCVSVKA
-1064 VGNEILI
+1064 VGNEILT

-1105 SKVTLNGVVYDPCYI
+1105 SKVTLNGVVYDPCYV
-1120 NTVKAADSK
+1120 NTVKASDSK

-1134 PIQGWTPGNGLKG
+1134 PIQGWTPGNRLKG
-1147 SSNFAVLYSMPYSTT
+1147 GSNFAVLYSMPYSTT

-1232 INDYTITTTG
+1232 INDYTIATTG
-1242 DNLNYSRCGIHFGDT
+1242 DNLNYSRCGIRFGDT
-1257 GIYKYPRLA
+1257 EIYKYPRLA

-1317 INDVSGI
+1317 IDDISGI
-1324 LGEADTE
+1324 LGGADTE

-1363 GHKKTI
+1363 GNKKTI